1 MFRFLVSATFTIF
14 LLSDQDAM
22 RGHSNAPILTK
33 QDVLRAPLAHTQAIM
48 LFRSPPP
55 CISCLH
61 STLKKRRREG
71 TTNRRLDRL
80 LSFVSGTQLKS
91 SSSSLLYSL
100 SLSILSWPFL
110 HMRHPPAEVYFSLSL
125 TSIASSL
132 ATLELGLFRS
142 RARAM

>member
-1 MFRFLVSATFTIF
+1 MP
-14 LLSDQDAM
+14 
-22 RGHSNAPILTK
+22 PILTK
-33 QDVLRAPLAHTQAIM
+33 QDVLRAPLAHTKAIM

-100 SLSILSWPFL
+100 SLDFVMAFPPLL

-125 TSIASSL
+125 SLTSIASSL
-132 ATLELGLFRS
+132 ATLELVLFPS